1 MRNVSEQR
9 RTHGRNGAV
18 YSYLMPSVLDG
29 PFEAGDVHGPRPPA
43 GHYSPTFAV
52 GDLVFVSGQLPI
64 DRNGVPLA
72 DRPFAEQVA
81 QVLEN
86 VRICLESR
94 GLTPHHLAQVR
105 VYVSDIDRWPE
116 FDALYAQWIGDHR
129 PARAVVP
136 VPVLHHGVALEIE
149 AVASGRVNPD
159 GPM

>member
-1 MRNVSEQR
+1 MSPADDDVTPSDSMRR
-9 RTHGRNGAV
+9 
-18 YSYLMPSVLDG
+18 
-29 PFEAGDVHGPRPPA
+29 PRPPA

-86 VRICLESR
+86 VEVCLHSR
-94 GLTPHHLAQVR
+94 GLTPRNLAQVR
-105 VYVSDIDRWPE
+105 IYVSDIAHWSE

-149 AVASGRVNPD
+149 ATASASVTADP
-159 GPM
+159 PS